1 MRGRTRRKLRA
12 MRNIRAR
19 MLIVNRRNKRDL
31 VRFALML
38 ATIAIAMAV
47 IFLIPALM

>member
-1 MRGRTRRKLRA
+1 
-12 MRNIRAR
+12 

-38 ATIAIAMAV
+38 ATIAIAMAA